1 MFFKSSINLIH
12 EFFFIFSKQIRQFY
26 LNSSIYNNKISKIED
41 NTLTYKPNLSIL
53 SCLVKYE
60 KKKNKIEDFNVNS
73 IWQDKKITE
82 KDFKKLH
89 SFYWLFSI
97 DLKSSKKITQ
107 SIIKNWII
115 NNQNYKPLNW
125 EIDTL
130 SKRVIAW
137 ISNSIITYEDSEN
150 NYKIKFNEIINKQV
164 NHLINELDV
173 KGLSSSNGIII
184 LLEYLEE
191 YPIVLQN
198 CGI

>member
-97 DLKSSKKITQ
+97 DLKSSKNITQ
-107 SIIKNWII
+107 SIIQKWIDKNLSFLYDIPVII
-115 NNQNYKPLNW
+115 IAVQPIILS
-125 EIDTL
+125 
-130 SKRVIAW
+130 SKRLDLS
-137 ISNSIITYEDSEN
+137 ISL
-150 NYKIKFNEIINKQV
+150 IK
-164 NHLINELDV
+164 
-173 KGLSSSNGIII
+173 
-184 LLEYLEE
+184 
-191 YPIVLQN
+191 
-198 CGI
+198 